1 MATIDQ
7 LYTRIILD
15 TNRDDMSSGGELEQA
30 KIDAVTAAIDKHK
43 AEPLWFNRASG
54 SGVTSPAN
62 AALPIPSGV
71 FVPAI
76 VAYRGEALARVPL
89 GDIEHRA
96 ETGLPTHWAANE
108 ETIQLWP
115 IPDAAYTLFVY
126 GTADIDAPAA
136 GEANIWTTQA
146 YDLILAEAKAILCRG
161 PLRDPE
167 GLILAKDA
175 REEALAALRRQSR
188 TRSVSPLKTQLSISD
203 HFNINRG

>member
-1 MATIDQ
+1 MLTKAFKIAQSLIASEPSFIPSIVVRDSDV
-7 LYTRIILD
+7 LV
-15 TNRDDMSSGGELEQA
+15 NRDKD
-30 KIDAVTAAIDKHK
+30 
-43 AEPLWFNRASG
+43 
-54 SGVTSPAN
+54 
-62 AALPIPSGV
+62 
-71 FVPAI
+71 
-76 VAYRGEALARVPL
+76 RGEALARVSL

-96 ETGLPTHWAANE
+96 ETGVPTHWAANE

-146 YDLILAEAKAILCRG
+146 YDLILAEAKAILCGG

-167 GLILAKDA
+167 GLLLAKDA

-188 TRSVSPLKTQLSISD
+188 TRSVSPLKTQLSMSE